1 MNIYK
6 LIYDISKRKI
16 QFFAIILLAGF
27 LGINVN
33 KLIETKYFFK
43 VKTKFAIEI
52 DNRLEENMN
61 TIINNLENDY
71 VNQLSFKDNYIITSK
86 NKNLYEFKIYIKRND
101 AMEYEKELQ
110 EILKITNEYK
120 KKYIS
125 YILFTKKNKK
135 EELETLEENKLKLN
149 NGIGTIEKIY
159 SLKLSLII
167 LENTI
172 KSISEIYPIHMMVEK
187 KISEDKIKINEY
199 AMATLMIIFSI
210 IIFITFIVIKDEY
223 KKQIKK
229 FK

>member
-125 YILFTKKNKK
+125 YILLQKKTRKKN
-135 EELETLEENKLKLN
+135 
-149 NGIGTIEKIY
+149 
-159 SLKLSLII
+159 
-167 LENTI
+167 
-172 KSISEIYPIHMMVEK
+172 
-187 KISEDKIKINEY
+187 
-199 AMATLMIIFSI
+199 
-210 IIFITFIVIKDEY
+210 
-223 KKQIKK
+223 
-229 FK
+229 